1 MKKKIM
7 TLILAATL
15 VGGPGATTFAATTP
29 NTTTS
34 NCNYFTNLVAGSKDS
49 NQINIKSL
57 QDLQKI
63 LNIFNSKCSA
73 NNCCTANA
81 PATVSTG
88 TVTTQP
94 ADTSCPLGQAPSDT
108 TTGTTSNKQTATT
121 TVQTPSTAT
130 VQAPS
135 TGSASASKSQTTTA
149 STTKNTTQ
157 VSSSDSY
164 ISSVEQSIFQI
175 VNQER
180 AKNGLQALTYNTTME
195 KYARMKSKD
204 MGDNNYFDHYDLSGN
219 LMTAKMKA
227 DGVTYSSW
235 GENIAYIGGS
245 VDASTLG
252 TQFMTNWMNSPG
264 HRANILST
272 NYSSI
277 GVGVYKIGSKYY
289 ATQEFYR

>member
-15 VGGPGATTFAATTP
+15 VGGPSATTFAATTS

-34 NCNYFTNLVAGSKDS
+34 NCNYFTNLAIGLKDCK
-49 NQINIKSL
+49 QINIKSL

-63 LNIFNSKCSA
+63 LDIFNSKYSA
-73 NNCCTANA
+73 NNCGIA
-81 PATVSTG
+81 PATG

-94 ADTSCPLGQAPSDT
+94 ANTSCPGVQAPADT
-108 TTGTTSNKQTATT
+108 TTAGATGTTSNTQTSTT
-121 TVQTPSTAT
+121 NVQAPSTVKAPST

-135 TGSASASKSQTTTA
+135 GGSQSQTKSAPTTNNA
-149 STTKNTTQ
+149 TQ
-157 VSSSDSY
+157 ASSSDSY
-164 ISSVEQSIFQI
+164 IASVEQSIFQI

-180 AKNGLQALTYNTTME
+180 AKAGLQALTYNTTME

-245 VDASTLG
+245 VDTSTLG

-264 HRANILST
+264 HKANILST

-277 GVGVYKIGSKYY
+277 GVGVYKIGNKYY
-289 ATQEFYR
+289 ATQEFYK

>member
-15 VGGPGATTFAATTP
+15 VGGPSATTFAATTS

-34 NCNYFTNLVAGSKDS
+34 NCNYFTNLVTGLKDS
-49 NQINIKSL
+49 KQINIKSL

-63 LNIFNSKCSA
+63 LNIFNSKYSA
-73 NNCCTANA
+73 NNCGIATA
-81 PATVSTG
+81 PATG

-94 ADTSCPLGQAPSDT
+94 ANTSCPVGQAPSDT
-108 TTGTTSNKQTATT
+108 TTGTTNNNQTSTSVVQAPS
-121 TVQTPSTAT
+121 TVQASST

-135 TGSASASKSQTTTA
+135 TGSQSQTKSTPATT
-149 STTKNTTQ
+149 NTTQ
-157 VSSSDSY
+157 ASSSDNY
-164 ISSVEQSIFQI
+164 IASVEQSIFQI

-180 AKNGLQALTYNTTME
+180 AKAGLQALTYNTTME

-245 VDASTLG
+245 VDTSTLG

-277 GVGVYKIGSKYY
+277 GVGVYKIGNKYY

>member
-7 TLILAATL
+7 TLLLTATL
-15 VGGPGATTFAATTP
+15 IGGTGATTFAATTP

-34 NCNYFTNLVAGSKDS
+34 NCNYFTNLVTGLKDS
-49 NQINIKSL
+49 KQINIKSL

-63 LNIFNSKCSA
+63 LDIFDSKYSA
-73 NNCCTANA
+73 NNCATANA
-81 PATVSTG
+81 TATG
-88 TVTTQP
+88 TVATSPTN
-94 ADTSCPLGQAPSDT
+94 TSCPLVQAPADK
-108 TTGTTSNKQTATT
+108 TTGTTSNTQTSTPV
-121 TVQTPSTAT
+121 VQAPSTA
-130 VQAPS
+130 QAPS
-135 TGSASASKSQTTTA
+135 TGSQSQTKA
-149 STTKNTTQ
+149 APTTKNTTQ
-157 VSSSDSY
+157 AASSDSY
-164 ISSVEQSIFQI
+164 IASVEQSIFQI

-180 AKNGLQALTYNTTME
+180 AKAGLQALTYNTTME

-227 DGVTYSSW
+227 DGVTYKAW

-245 VDASTLG
+245 VDTSTLG

-277 GVGVYKIGSKYY
+277 GVGVYKIGNKYY
-289 ATQEFYR
+289 ATQEFYK